1 MKTKTL
7 KPRKQ
12 NKNLLLRGF
21 NQTHK
26 DMVSWQMIMTNTH
39 LQVQYMYTCKPSQT
53 SCTKIYCK
61 QCHFYPSSFTNYFA
75 LSIFQIHL
83 LIGKWM

>member
-39 LQVQYMYTCKPSQT
+39 LQVQYMYTRVNHLKHHSQ
-53 SCTKIYCK
+53 IYTVN
-61 QCHFYPSSFTNYFA
+61 SVIFT
-75 LSIFQIHL
+75 LLHL
-83 LIGKWM
+83 QTISPCLFFKFTY